1 MAKIADSTGSQIGEA
16 VFNGVQDTNLI
27 WEGVTTDNTATEIYL
42 RSKDNPATGG
52 RLILPQSGL
61 IVGEGLFAAFN
72 TTDNTV
78 LCSGRW
84 AVAATNLAGTVAASG
99 TTLEWDAASTDANP
113 FVQYF
118 VGSSGFAV
126 AYNNTLDA
134 LTITVTGTAS
144 KNIRWRAIL
153 RNTLGIGNL
162 N

>member
-1 MAKIADSTGSQIGEA
+1 MAKIADATGSQIGEA
-16 VFNGVQDTNLI
+16 LIAGAQDTNLI
-27 WEGVTTDNTATEIYL
+27 WEGVTTDATATELWL
-42 RSKDNPATGG
+42 RSRDNPASGG

-99 TTLEWDAASTDANP
+99 TTLEWDAASVDANP
-113 FVQYF
+113 FIQYF

-126 AYNNTLDA
+126 AYNNTSKA
-134 LTITVTGTAS
+134 LTVTVTGTAS

-153 RNTLGIGNL
+153 RDTLGIGNL
-162 N
+162 